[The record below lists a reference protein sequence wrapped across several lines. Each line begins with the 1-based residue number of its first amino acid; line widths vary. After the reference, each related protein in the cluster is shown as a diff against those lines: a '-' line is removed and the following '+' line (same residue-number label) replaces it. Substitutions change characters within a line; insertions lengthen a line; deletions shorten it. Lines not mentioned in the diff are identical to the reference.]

1 LEYLLDTSVLSIL
14 AAGRTAPN
22 ASVADWLRE
31 RSDQIYIST
40 VSVTEIAQGIH
51 KLKRIG
57 GAERA
62 ERLSAWLDRLVLDR
76 PDRVLSFDIAMARKA
91 GQISDRALARGRHPG
106 FADVAIAA
114 TAATRGLVILTRNGR
129 HFEPLE
135 VEFVD
140 PTDAFI

>member
-1 LEYLLDTSVLSIL
+1 LEYLLDTSVLSLL
-14 AAGRTAPN
+14 APGRTLPN
-22 ASVADWLRE
+22 AGVTDWLRE
-31 RSDQIYIST
+31 RSDELYIST
-40 VSVTEIAQGIH
+40 VSITEIAKGIH
-51 KLKRIG
+51 KLKRVG

-91 GQISDRALARGRHPG
+91 GQISDRAIAMGRHPG

-114 TAATRGLVILTRNGR
+114 TAAMLGLVILTRNGR

-135 VEFVD
+135 VEFID
-140 PTDAFI
+140 PTDSLT